1 METSDVRKGV
11 LGTMARA
18 KERSA
23 ARRARADATAQSF
36 ESLLSRTITP
46 LVRQVANVLR
56 VENYA
61 FTVSTPS
68 GSVRLSSDK
77 TTDDFIE
84 ISLDTSGDAP
94 RVVGRTRWRRGREV
108 VDREDT
114 VGAGAPDSITE
125 SDVFAFLLKE
135 LEPFVE
141 R

>member
-11 LGTMARA
+11 LGAMARA

-23 ARRARADATAQSF
+23 ARRARADASAQSF

-77 TTDDFIE
+77 NTDDFIE
-84 ISLDTSGDAP
+84 ISFDTSGDAP

-108 VDREDT
+108 VDREET
-114 VGAGAPDSITE
+114 VGSGAPESITE
-125 SDVFAFLLKE
+125 SDVFTFLLKE

>member
-11 LGTMARA
+11 LDAMARA

-23 ARRARADATAQSF
+23 GRRSRADASALAF

-46 LVRQVANVLR
+46 LMRQVANVLR

-77 TTDDFIE
+77 NADDFIE
-84 ISLDTSGDAP
+84 ISFETSGEVP
-94 RVVGRTRWRRGREV
+94 RVVGRTSWRRGRQV
-108 VDREDT
+108 IDREET
-114 VGAGAPDSITE
+114 VGPGAPESISE
-125 SDVFAFLLKE
+125 NDVFAFVMKE
-135 LEPFVE
+135 LAPFVE